1 MQPGPHLKRRMCGT
15 TGGLRKRQH
24 GTGKENGGIRRP
36 STFGIPDS
44 RGGGSQSLG
53 HQVVGNKV
61 VGGIRP
67 LLYYEVAVE
76 SIIPVQVVDFQII
89 SRCRGL
95 SS

>member
-1 MQPGPHLKRRMCGT
+1 MLKAGRIASRALNNNNNCGASSQRMQPGPHLKRRMCGT

-61 VGGIRP
+61 VRGIRP
-67 LLYYEVAVE
+67 LL
-76 SIIPVQVVDFQII
+76 
-89 SRCRGL
+89 
-95 SS
+95 